1 MENVKELGFYKDK
14 QMLIAARACMPPA
27 AATLTCVPRA
37 QTWSQY
43 KWTDVLLRNWAHD
56 LHIQIVTIYVMPIAG
71 KITPGT
77 LC

>member
-14 QMLIAARACMPPA
+14 QIVMLIAAKACMPPT

-37 QTWSQY
+37 QTWSEC
-43 KWTDVLLRNWAHD
+43 KWIDFLLRNWAHD
-56 LHIQIVTIYVMPIAG
+56 LHIQIVTIYI
-71 KITPGT
+71 